1 MNLLTRA
8 ALSSEQWAEL
18 RNLPHLV
25 AIAVSASAG
34 SPIDLLFE
42 HAAGRAAIASG
53 INNEHPLVREIA
65 GRREIAAASVAVKGL
80 VVEPRGMHRPPEE
93 LLPLATEAAR
103 HVAELLRALGN
114 ELDRYA
120 YREFVLGVARKV
132 ADAAREGDFLGLG
145 GQRVS
150 DAERAAI
157 SAVAEALA

>member
-1 MNLLTRA
+1 MNHLTRA
-8 ALSSEQWAEL
+8 ALSPEQWAEL

-34 SPIDLLFE
+34 SPVDLLFE
-42 HAAGRAAIASG
+42 QAAGRSAIAKGTS
-53 INNEHPLVREIA
+53 NEHPLVREIA
-65 GRREIAAASVAVKGL
+65 GRREVAAARVAVKWL

-103 HVAELLRALGN
+103 RVADLLRAHGS
-114 ELDRYA
+114 ELDLLA
-120 YREFVLGVARKV
+120 YREFVLGVAGKV
-132 ADAAREGDFLGLG
+132 AEAAREGDFLGLG

-150 DAERAAI
+150 EAERAAI